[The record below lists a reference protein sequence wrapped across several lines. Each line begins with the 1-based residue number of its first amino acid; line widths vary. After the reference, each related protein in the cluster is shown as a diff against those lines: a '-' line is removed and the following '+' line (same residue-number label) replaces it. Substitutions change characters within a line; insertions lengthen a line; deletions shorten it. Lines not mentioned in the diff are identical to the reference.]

1 MKTNLIRTMAIV
13 VLAGSIPAFGQATNT
28 KSNDPVTTRSNT
40 QPNAPSQEATDPAES
55 NASLELEQL
64 QTEVEQLKSADSA
77 NQQEQ
82 QKANQEEQ
90 QQIRQ
95 EDAQWNH
102 ALMGIFGG

>member
-1 MKTNLIRTMAIV
+1 MRTNLIRTMAIV
-13 VLAGSIPAFGQATNT
+13 VLASSIPAFSQAVNT
-28 KSNDPVTTRSNT
+28 KSNDPVTTCSNT
-40 QPNAPSQEATDPAES
+40 QPNVPSQEATDPAES

-64 QTEVEQLKSADSA
+64 QQEVEQLKSDDSVI
-77 NQQEQ
+77 QKEQ

-95 EDAQWNH
+95 DDAQWNH